1 MVKKSPDGLVISPLE
16 NGTVIDHITPG
27 EGLTVLRILNIN
39 NKSQG
44 TFTLACNVSSS
55 HGGRKDIV
63 KIANRELSCDEVD
76 KIALVAPDATIS
88 IIRNRA
94 VAEKNVV
101 TVPDVIEGVI
111 RCPNP
116 NCITNSHEPV
126 ETKFVL
132 HPRGFRCAYCDTIIS
147 RSADVGKYI

>member
-1 MVKKSPDGLVISPLE
+1 MVKKSPEGLVISPLD

-27 EGLTVLRILNIN
+27 EGLTVFRILNI
-39 NKSQG
+39 KSG
-44 TFTLACNVSSS
+44 SDETVTLASNVFSS

-63 KIANRELSCDEVD
+63 KIANRELRPDEVD

-88 IIRNRA
+88 IIRNRQ
-94 VAEKNVV
+94 VAKKNVV
-101 TVPDVIEGVI
+101 TVPPTIEGVI

-126 ETKFVL
+126 ETKFVA
-132 HPRGFRCAYCDTIIS
+132 HPRGFRCAYCDTIID
-147 RSADVGKYI
+147 RTTDLGKYI